1 MTYCFSNSGL
11 SYFRSLLGLLASLL
25 LATQFVAR
33 ADDGLVVYPPVPG
46 LAASEH
52 YQVRVRSA
60 REGSEWQ
67 CAFAWETVCKTNNK
81 TNAKEADTYFDTLA
95 GWTHT
100 YVNFETAGAVEVEI
114 VRANGQPIRTAA
126 VHPQR
131 KASTCSVK
139 DGRVFVRLDKPCNVA
154 VDIDGQM
161 DGQDTGMG
169 YKGPPINTIS
179 IFANPPL
186 VGKPRPGDP
195 GVLAV
200 RPGET
205 PPSDGPWSTLY
216 FLPGVHDVGLAFPLH
231 ANHQYYIPG
240 DAIVYGTLSGS
251 SSNDDHNIRIFG
263 LGTLSGAR
271 LKNPKYVQPPVAE
284 KEWGR
289 YRPIDVMNATDTRV
303 EGITIADSAY
313 HSIILHGRY
322 TPSHP
327 NEVNWTKIITWRG
340 NGDGINPQEN
350 TLIEDCFIRTQDDSL
365 YVNGLGICRTVLW
378 NDANGS
384 SFVLSALPQLTD
396 RKLVV
401 EDCDVIYSRAKWN
414 RWSGGRVFNM
424 RGRGGGA
431 AGDGVIFRN
440 INIADPRPT
449 LQQFFICMTVPK
461 PYSKDA
467 DSRAAG
473 DLSGIL
479 FQNISIAAPSI
490 LGEPQILWGQP
501 DARIHN
507 LTFENLTLAGK
518 PVSDPGF
525 FKMNAFVGRLVF
537 TPGAGSKS
545 IVYEN
550 SH

>member
-1 MTYCFSNSGL
+1 MTYCSSNSVL
-11 SYFRSLLGLLASLL
+11 SYFRTQLGLLAALL
-25 LATQFVAR
+25 LALQFTAC
-33 ADDGLVVYPPVPG
+33 AADGLVVYPPVPG

-52 YQVRVRSA
+52 YQVRVRPA
-60 REGSEWQ
+60 REGGEWQ
-67 CAFAWETVCKTNNK
+67 SAFAWETVCKTN
-81 TNAKEADTYFDTLA
+81 KEPGAYFDTLA

-114 VRANGQPIRTAA
+114 GRVNGQPIRTAA

-131 KASTCSVK
+131 KASACFVK
-139 DGRVFVRLDKPCNVA
+139 DGKVYVRLDKPCNVA

-161 DGQDTGMG
+161 DGQNTGMG
-169 YKGPPINTIS
+169 YKGPPIHTIS

-195 GVLAV
+195 GVLTV
-200 RPGET
+200 KPGET
-205 PPSDGPWSTLY
+205 PPSDGPWTTLY
-216 FLPGVHDVGLAFPLH
+216 FLPGVHDVGLAFPLR
-231 ANHQYYIPG
+231 ANRQYYIPG
-240 DAIVYGTLSGS
+240 DAIVYGTFSGS
-251 SSNDDHNIRIFG
+251 TSNGDHNIRIFG

-284 KEWGR
+284 QEWRR
-289 YRPIDVMNATDTRV
+289 YRPIDVMNATAMRV
-303 EGITIADSAY
+303 EGITIADSAF
-313 HSIILHGRY
+313 HSIILHGRNS
-322 TPSHP
+322 PGHP
-327 NEVNWTKIITWRG
+327 NEVKWTKIITWRA
-340 NGDGINPQEN
+340 NGDGINPSEN

-365 YVNGLGICRTVLW
+365 YVNGLGIRRTVLW

-384 SFVLSALPQLTD
+384 SFVLSNLPQLTD

-414 RWSGGRVFNM
+414 YWSGGRVFNM
-424 RGRGGGA
+424 RGKGGGA
-431 AGDGVIFRN
+431 AGGGVIFRN
-440 INIADPRPT
+440 INIEDSRPT

-467 DSRAAG
+467 GSRDAG

-479 FQNISIAAPSI
+479 FQNVSIAAPSV
-490 LGEPQILWGQP
+490 LGEPQILWGQA

-518 PVSDPGF
+518 PVRNPNF
-525 FKMNAFVGRLVF
+525 FKTNAFVGRLVF
-537 TPGAGSKS
+537 APAAVSKP
-545 IVYEN
+545 IVYE
-550 SH
+550 STH